1 MKMVM
6 IFNLHVV
13 VAISYTQSVIHLV
26 SLPPKNNLPLGTYI
40 VWGTP
45 IITYIGDLS
54 ITPPPAMYAHL
65 IICKYHFIV
74 IGELWLVHP

>member
-13 VAISYTQSVIHLV
+13 VISYTQSVIHLV
-26 SLPPKNNLPLGTYI
+26 SLGPLPPKNNLPLGTYI

-45 IITYIGDLS
+45 IITYIGDHS
-54 ITPPPAMYAHL
+54 ITPPLAML
-65 IICKYHFIV
+65 I
-74 IGELWLVHP
+74 